1 MWLRSSR
8 KTQTMSRKRFVFS
21 TGFIFFRNYSNT
33 NTQMPKQMSRLRR
46 ILAPAS
52 LWNTKSACGTSSR
65 NPTRHLQQ
73 RFYVIIIINV
83 INVTAIIIT
92 MMSNIT
98 KVVATIVTIMI
109 FILRWSLWS
118 RSSLWLSPQLGWLST
133 RCRKSNTRFVK
144 TVPQDHS
151 QSIILIKNRTPRE
164 TPLTIQSLHWSRLS
178 VSPGSP
184 SSICSG
190 AQNLTNY
197 IFILVKLTN
206 VQICRLPKKVWVCEK
221 RDECDRRAG
230 NPSLLCLSL
239 HYGRGRGCQ
248 LCQCQI
254 IATWTSR

>member
-8 KTQTMSRKRFVFS
+8 RTQTMSRKRFVFS

-73 RFYVIIIINV
+73 RFYVIIIVNV

-98 KVVATIVTIMI
+98 KVVMI

-118 RSSLWLSPQLGWLST
+118 RSSLWSSPQLGWLST

-144 TVPQDHS
+144 TVPQDHL

-197 IFILVKLTN
+197 ILWHFHSCEINK
-206 VQICRLPKKVWVCEK
+206 CSDLPAPQK
-221 RDECDRRAG
+221 
-230 NPSLLCLSL
+230 SLSL
-239 HYGRGRGCQ
+239 WKARWMWSTCWQSFPTMSLSSLWERTRLSIMSMPNYCHMN
-248 LCQCQI
+248 
-254 IATWTSR
+254 

>member
-8 KTQTMSRKRFVFS
+8 RTQTMSRKRFVFW

-33 NTQMPKQMSRLRR
+33 NMQMPKQMCRSRR

-133 RCRKSNTRFVK
+133 RCHKSNIRFVK

-164 TPLTIQSLHWSRLS
+164 TPLTTQSLHWSRLS

-184 SSICSG
+184 SSISSG
-190 AQNLTNY
+190 LLEHLRSGTFWREPSTWLTCW
-197 IFILVKLTN
+197 LSCLTTLTSSC
-206 VQICRLPKKVWVCEK
+206 QQRPRLSQRKEWNKP
-221 RDECDRRAG
+221 
-230 NPSLLCLSL
+230 
-239 HYGRGRGCQ
+239 H
-248 LCQCQI
+248 
-254 IATWTSR
+254 